1 MSEPIRLKDRD
12 ISVDKSKIGISY
24 SGGGPLLLIE
34 LGCAQAFID
43 KKIVPDHI
51 AGVSAGS
58 FAAVA
63 HALDPVQGKG
73 IEMAK
78 DLVSGINA
86 GDLGFGWIE
95 VAERLA
101 RERIHFRSVADH
113 KKVGPMVGGAVQ
125 TQFGRAYTIGT
136 FTAQDRPVVVHIAAT
151 NRLDGTSMWFGDD
164 VPIEIALL
172 ASSSIPGIF
181 PWQTPTIDGSPTVLV
196 DGGVITNQPVS
207 ELVLA
212 GCGTLFVCAVGYG
225 GGTVP
230 APTNA
235 VENVMACISM
245 MMHQTM
251 KLEEEYVRLRLGDA
265 GVVNH
270 IHPPVKTQI
279 TGYNF
284 NRQEVDAVV
293 KESRDLTY
301 DWLTNE
307 LGYK

>member
-1 MSEPIRLKDRD
+1 MSEPIRLKDQD
-12 ISVDKSKIGISY
+12 IRVDKSKVGISY

-78 DLVSGINA
+78 DLVSGIKA
-86 GDLGFGWIE
+86 VDLGFGWIE
-95 VAERLA
+95 VGERLA
-101 RERIHFRSVADH
+101 TERIHFRSVADH
-113 KKVGPMVGGAVQ
+113 KKVGPKVHDAVQ
-125 TQFGRAYTIGT
+125 KEFGEAFTIGT
-136 FTAQDRPVVVHIAAT
+136 FAKHNLPFVHIAAT
-151 NRLDGTSMWFGDD
+151 NRLDGTSIWFDD
-164 VPIEIALL
+164 PVPIETALL

-181 PWQTPTIDGSPTVLV
+181 PWQTPTIDGSSTVLV

-307 LGYK
+307 LHY